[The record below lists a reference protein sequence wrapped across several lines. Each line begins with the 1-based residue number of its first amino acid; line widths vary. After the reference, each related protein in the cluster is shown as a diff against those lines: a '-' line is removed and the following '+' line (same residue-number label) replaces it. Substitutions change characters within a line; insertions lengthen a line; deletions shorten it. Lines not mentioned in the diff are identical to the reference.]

1 MNIKVVAAII
11 FYDKRILAT
20 QRRRSK
26 NKETSMKYEFPG
38 GKIKKNEDKIHAL
51 KRELNEEL
59 SIKIPYLNFYYSN
72 SFKYEKFKVTLHFYI
87 SRIKKLQ
94 IKLNVHKS
102 FKLLK
107 IKDLRNVKWL
117 AADYSVINQ
126 LEEDFK
132 DLDY

>member
-107 IKDLRNVKWL
+107 IKDLRSVKWL

-132 DLDY
+132 DLYY